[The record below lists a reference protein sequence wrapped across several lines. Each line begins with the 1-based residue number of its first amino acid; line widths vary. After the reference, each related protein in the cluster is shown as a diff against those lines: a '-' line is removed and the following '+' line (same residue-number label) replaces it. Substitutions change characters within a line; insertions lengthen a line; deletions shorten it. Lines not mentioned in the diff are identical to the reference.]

1 VAKQVVGLKIGA
13 SQLAAAKLSVNGS
26 AEVQQVATDTLPPGL
41 VHAGEVRD
49 VEGLGVALKEF
60 FKKHK
65 LPGRAVRVGIANNR
79 IGVRVLDV
87 VGIQDPKQLSN
98 AVRFRAQEVLPIPI
112 DEAVLDFQVLSEH
125 VNEEG
130 QPVRRVLLVVAYRDL
145 VNGYANACRLAGL
158 RLAGIDLEAFAL
170 LRALVPGTP
179 PEDAPEKSALV
190 AVGIGSER
198 SILAVSDGFTCEFTR
213 VLNWGGATLTA
224 QLASGLQLEP
234 EVAEQVKTVLS
245 LDPADMPGAV
255 QGLTA
260 EQTAQAVELLRGGLQ
275 GLARELVSS
284 LQFYQS
290 QPDSLGIREVVV
302 AGGTARLGGLAE
314 TLHGLIGVPVR
325 VGDPVAN
332 VAVGRK
338 AAGAA
343 NPALAVPIGLGMAGA

>member
-1 VAKQVVGLKIGA
+1 MARQVVGLKIGA
-13 SQLAAAKLSVNGS
+13 SQLAAARVSVNGS

-49 VEGLGVALKEF
+49 VEGLGAALKDF

-79 IGVRVLDV
+79 IGVRTIDL
-87 VGIQDPKQLSN
+87 VGIGDPKHVAN
-98 AVRFRAQEVLPIPI
+98 AVRFRAQEALPIPI
-112 DEAVLDFQVLSEH
+112 DEAVLDFQVLSES

-145 VNGYANACRLAGL
+145 VDGYALACKQAGL

-170 LRALVPGTP
+170 LRALVPGP
-179 PEDAPEKSALV
+179 EPEPEDGSERSALV
-190 AVGIGSER
+190 AIAIGSER

-224 QLASGLQLEP
+224 QLASSLQLEP
-234 EVAEQVKTVLS
+234 EQAEQVKTMLS
-245 LDPADMPGAV
+245 LAEAPGAV

-260 EQTAQAVELLRGGLQ
+260 EQTTQAVEVLRGGIQ
-275 GLARELVSS
+275 GFARELVSS

-290 QPDSLGIREVVV
+290 QPDSLGIREVVL
-302 AGGTARLGGLAE
+302 AGGTAKLGGIAE
-314 TLHGLIGVPVR
+314 TLQGLVGVPAR
-325 VGDPVAN
+325 VGDPAAN
-332 VAVGRK
+332 VGVGRK
-338 AAGAA
+338 AADAV
-343 NPALAVPIGLGMAGA
+343 NPALAVPIGLGMAAA